1 MPFGRLCIAHHSYES
16 DSLAATRTRRLQ
28 KRGSL
33 QRGLSDLPPF
43 RNSSEESRVRKI
55 SEIILNCFPK
65 QNTRRVTRIPLT
77 PYRPFRAGQ
86 WSQEERTFSIK
97 DKEPVEITNSEMS
110 TTATTVRKQVSF
122 ERAFC
127 LPSIQIEAA
136 VLSRFS
142 GRASCECSQCRLN
155 GPVSNG
161 NEERSMPPPTRF
173 ARPTYVGLPPKGPSY
188 SVEPA
193 QAANSGPIG
202 TSAVQVDRL
211 VVPTISG

>member
-43 RNSSEESRVRKI
+43 RNSSEESCVRKI

-65 QNTRRVTRIPLT
+65 QNTRSVVAR
-77 PYRPFRAGQ
+77 
-86 WSQEERTFSIK
+86 ERTFSIK
-97 DKEPVEITNSEMS
+97 DKIPVEITKSEMS
-110 TTATTVRKQVSF
+110 ITATTVRKQVSF

-173 ARPTYVGLPPKGPSY
+173 ARPTYAGLPPKGPSK
-188 SVEPA
+188 SVERA

-202 TSAVQVDRL
+202 TSAVQANRL
-211 VVPTISG
+211 VVPRIIG